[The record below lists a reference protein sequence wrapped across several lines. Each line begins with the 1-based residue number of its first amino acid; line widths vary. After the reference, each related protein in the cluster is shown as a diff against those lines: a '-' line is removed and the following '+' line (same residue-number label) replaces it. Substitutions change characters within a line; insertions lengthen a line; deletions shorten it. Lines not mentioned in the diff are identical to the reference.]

1 MMSRYSEVFRPTALV
16 TAIAG
21 PMAVMAMQSAAA
33 EEVATQPAR
42 LQSVTV
48 QGQRD
53 AYKVDDAQ
61 SAKFTAPLLDT
72 PKSVTIIP
80 AEVIEQTGS
89 ITVQDALRTTP
100 GITFGAGEG
109 GIPIADRPFIRGF
122 DSMASIFVDG
132 ARDAASQTRDTFN
145 IERIEVIKGP
155 SSTLGGKG
163 SVGGMI
169 NTVSKLPRKEN
180 FIQGS
185 IGIGTDAYK
194 RATLD
199 GNYLLNDNT
208 ALRLNA
214 MAYDANTPGREAVGG
229 HSWGFAPSITFGV
242 TGPTKVTLQYY
253 HLQGSDM
260 PDYSIPYARTP
271 AQVSKANPAGP
282 AKVDRSNFYGLVD
295 RDFRKTQ
302 TDIATAI
309 LEHQFSDRLTVRNLT
324 RLGRSGNDYIV
335 TMPDSSR
342 GNVTRGYV
350 HRGTRSRDSITKTLI
365 NQTDLTA
372 KFDTGFLRHTALF
385 GFEFSR
391 DDTSNTPDNVM
402 SNVSGTTCDAALLRS
417 YDCTSLYRP
426 NPGDPWRGRI
436 GKRPAT
442 TNTTTDERAVYLFDT
457 VEITRQWLVNG
468 GVRYD
473 SYSTSQFTPAYVN
486 PNTNAAVAAV
496 RLGNSS
502 HFFNY
507 QAGVVYKP
515 VEYGSLYVSYGTAS
529 SPPGTTNGDGA
540 DNLSAQIQ
548 NLDPERSR
556 AWELGTKWDLLGRRL
571 SLTGAVFTINKD
583 NARVAVDANTTQ
595 NVGKQRVKGF
605 ELGFAGNLTDKWGVF
620 GGYTYLHSAL
630 QDNGAVNRA
639 NNGNQFPNTPKHSFS
654 LWSAYQVLPDFTVGG
669 GAYYVAQVFGNPANS
684 LYVPSYWRFDAMA
697 AYRVNKHLTLQLNVQ
712 NLFNREYFTRAYT
725 RHYASLAPGRFGMLT
740 ANFRF

>member
-1 MMSRYSEVFRPTALV
+1 
-16 TAIAG
+16 
-21 PMAVMAMQSAAA
+21 MAAMAMQGAAA
-33 EEVATQPAR
+33 QEAQPQPAAPAQTTAQASPPAR
-42 LQSVTV
+42 LKSVTV
-48 QGQRD
+48 QAQRD
-53 AYKVDDAQ
+53 EYKVDEAQ

-72 PKSVTIIP
+72 PKSVTVIP
-80 AEVIEQTGS
+80 AEVIQQSGS
-89 ITVQDALRTTP
+89 ITLQDALRTTP

-109 GIPIADRPFIRGF
+109 GNPISDRPFIRGF

-145 IERIEVIKGP
+145 IESIEVIKGP
-155 SSTLGGKG
+155 SSAFGGKG

-169 NTVSKLPRKEN
+169 NIVSKLPQKEN
-180 FIQGS
+180 FVQGS
-185 IGIGTDAYK
+185 VGIGTDAYK

-229 HSWGFAPSITFGV
+229 HSWGFAPSVTFGM

-253 HLQGSDM
+253 HLQGRDM
-260 PDYSIPYARTP
+260 PDYSIPYARP
-271 AQVSKANPAGP
+271 AAQASKANPVGP
-282 AKVDRSNFYGLVD
+282 ANVDRNNFYGLVD

-302 TDIATAI
+302 TDIGTAI
-309 LEHQFSDRLTVRNLT
+309 IEHAFSDRLKVRNLT
-324 RLGRSGNDYIV
+324 RWGRSTNDYIV
-335 TMPDSSR
+335 TNPDDSR
-342 GNVTRGYV
+342 GNVANGYV
-350 HRGTRSRDSITKTLI
+350 YRSTKNRDSATETLT
-365 NQTDLTA
+365 NQTDFTA
-372 KFDTGFLRHTALF
+372 KFETGFLKHTALF

-391 DDTSNTPDNVM
+391 DDTNNTPYNIVP
-402 SNVSGTTCDAALLRS
+402 SVAGTTCNAALLAS
-417 YDCTSLYRP
+417 YDCTSLYNP

-436 GKRPAT
+436 GKLPAT
-442 TNTTTDERAVYLFDT
+442 TNTTTNERAVYLFDT
-457 VEITRQWLVNG
+457 VEITKQWLVNG

-473 SYSTSQFTPAYVN
+473 SYRTNQFTPAYTN

-496 RLGNSS
+496 GLSNSS

-507 QAGVVYKP
+507 QAGIVYKP
-515 VEYGSLYVSYGTAS
+515 VEYGSIYVSYGTAS

-540 DNLSAQIQ
+540 DNLTAQIQ

-556 AWELGTKWDLLGRRL
+556 SWELGTKWDLLGRRL
-571 SLTGAVFTINKD
+571 SLTGAVFMIDKD

-595 NVGKQRVKGF
+595 NVGKQKVKGF

-620 GGYTYLHSAL
+620 GGYTYLHSEL
-630 QDNGAVNRA
+630 EDNGAVNRA
-639 NNGNQFPNTPKHSFS
+639 NNGNQFPNTPKNSFS
-654 LWSAYQVLPDFTVGG
+654 LWSTYQLLPDFTVGG

-697 AYRVNKHLTLQLNVQ
+697 AYRVNKNLTLQLNVQ
-712 NLFNREYFTRAYT
+712 NLFNREYFTKAFT
-725 RHYASLAPGRFGMLT
+725 AHYASLAPGRFGMLT